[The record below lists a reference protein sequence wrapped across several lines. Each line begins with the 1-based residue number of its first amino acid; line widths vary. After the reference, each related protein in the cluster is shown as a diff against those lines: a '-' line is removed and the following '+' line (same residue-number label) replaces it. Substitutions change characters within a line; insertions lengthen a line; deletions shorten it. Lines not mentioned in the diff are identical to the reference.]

1 MKYTAEKAK
10 KRLFISLLCI
20 TYIIMMIICAGV
32 WFITLPGLN
41 NINPHLAPA
50 FAAAMIGILFLIGFG
65 ILGMVFGI
73 KGWPLPAIFKK
84 QTYTLLNVLYYI
96 VISAAKIVGIDR
108 RRIEASYVAVS
119 NTIVGNRHLKV
130 PADRLLVVTPHCLQL
145 STCPHKITTDPNN
158 CKRCGGCN
166 IGDLVT
172 LAEEIGFHFFVVTGG
187 TLARQKVMEIRPQAV
202 VAVACERD
210 LASGIQDVYPIP
222 SVGVMNI
229 RPNGP
234 CFNTKVDV
242 EEFKRVIMD
251 IIDLPVSD
259 AVSQEKEN

>member
-1 MKYTAEKAK
+1 MKFTAEKAK

-20 TYIIMMIICAGV
+20 TYVIMLIVCAGV

-41 NINPHLAPA
+41 NINSHLAPA
-50 FAAAMIGILFLIGFG
+50 FAAAMIGILFLVGFG
-65 ILGMVFGI
+65 ILGMLFGV
-73 KGWPLPAIFKK
+73 KGWPLPTIFKK
-84 QTYTLLNVLYYI
+84 QTYKLLNVLYYI
-96 VISAAKIVGIDR
+96 VLSAGKIIGIDR

-119 NTIVGNRHLKV
+119 NTIVRNRNLKV

-145 STCPHKITTDPNN
+145 HTCPHRITTDPSN

-172 LAEEIGFHFFVVTGG
+172 LAEKIGFHFFVVTGG

-234 CFNTKVDV
+234 CFNTKVDI
-242 EEFKRVIMD
+242 EEFKRAIME
-251 IIDLPVSD
+251 IIDLPESD
-259 AVSQEKEN
+259 LIPQEKEN

>member
-1 MKYTAEKAK
+1 MKYTVKKAK

-20 TYIIMMIICAGV
+20 TYIIMLIICAGV

-73 KGWPLPAIFKK
+73 KGWPLPTIFKK

-96 VISAAKIVGIDR
+96 VISAGKIVGIDR

-242 EEFKRVIMD
+242 EEFKRAIMD
-251 IIDLPVSD
+251 IIDLSASD
-259 AVSQEKEN
+259 AVSQEEEN